1 MPNPLEEILMRQIAQ
16 HGPMDVGQ
24 FMATALGHPEYGYY
38 MTRDPFGPAGDF
50 VTAPEV
56 SQLFGEM
63 IGVWAADVWMQMG
76 APARFV
82 LLECGPG
89 RGTLMADILRAT
101 RGVSGFSAAAQVC
114 LLEMSPVLRKMQARA
129 LDGVDVR
136 WCDSLTDVPE
146 GAPVIVIGNE
156 FLDALPFRALQKGVD
171 GWGERVVAAGYDGLE
186 FAVRPAGREL
196 SDALPFHVRGSSV
209 GTVYEVA
216 PAREGFVAA
225 VASRVEVHGGAA
237 LFVDYGHMQST
248 AGDTFQAVKGN
259 EFADVL
265 DAVGEADLTSHVDFE
280 DLVRGVGEAVTVHGP
295 VTQADVLKAL
305 GIEIR
310 AQKLLAGA
318 DSKQGAEL
326 QKGLHRLIS
335 SGEMGQLFK
344 VLCLSADHGS
354 SIKPCGF

>member
-1 MPNPLEEILMRQIAQ
+1 VVLRNVMPNPLEEILMRQIAQ

-171 GWGERVVAAGYDGLE
+171 GWGERVVAAGYDGLG
-186 FAVRPAGREL
+186 VCC
-196 SDALPFHVRGSSV
+196 
-209 GTVYEVA
+209 
-216 PAREGFVAA
+216 AA
-225 VASRVEVHGGAA
+225 SW
-237 LFVDYGHMQST
+237 Q
-248 AGDTFQAVKGN
+248 
-259 EFADVL
+259 
-265 DAVGEADLTSHVDFE
+265 
-280 DLVRGVGEAVTVHGP
+280 
-295 VTQADVLKAL
+295 
-305 GIEIR
+305 GIE
-310 AQKLLAGA
+310 
-318 DSKQGAEL
+318 
-326 QKGLHRLIS
+326 
-335 SGEMGQLFK
+335 
-344 VLCLSADHGS
+344 
-354 SIKPCGF
+354 